1 MKPIITGVMSLG
13 IAASL
18 LLPVTT
24 AAEAASPA
32 NHRQGHR
39 GPVSVPSPRWTFIP
53 VDETSAPLLSSLR
66 GLPVGAVPVAK
77 AKPAKPGKPGHSFKD
92 PKNPPVPYG
101 YSTNEKEQAE
111 AGARAGAMR
120 GLVDGAIAGAVTG
133 GIIGAIPGA
142 TIGAVVGV
150 PIGIS
155 LGSTVGGALG
165 GSIGCAIG
173 GALIPLVGCLV
184 GTPIGTVAGIAIGA
198 VGGAVAGLVVG
209 AVIGGTAGFLVG
221 ALIGAPIGALFG
233 AAGGAAR
240 GYADGVDRAR
250 RYKNDLDYR
259 HQRLHMR
266 MRHEKKAPTR
276 ATTMQAGV
284 GLPGAPA
291 VTLQLPKPVAKQVT
305 DARLASANRGVQ
317 RAIAD
322 MQRNPQR
329 AMDELNKSALDL
341 GRALGVVR

>member
-1 MKPIITGVMSLG
+1 M
-13 IAASL
+13 
-18 LLPVTT
+18 
-24 AAEAASPA
+24 
-32 NHRQGHR
+32 
-39 GPVSVPSPRWTFIP
+39 
-53 VDETSAPLLSSLR
+53 
-66 GLPVGAVPVAK
+66 GATPVAET
-77 AKPAKPGKPGHSFKD
+77 KPGQPGHSFKD

-120 GLVDGAIAGAVTG
+120 GLVDGAIAGAITG
-133 GIIGAIPGA
+133 GIIGALPGA
-142 TIGAVVGV
+142 AVGGVIGLPVGIALGTAIGLPLGTFVGTAIATPIATVIGGAIPIIGPLIIAPAIIAAGGAIGGVVGAIGGAVVG
-150 PIGIS
+150 G
-155 LGSTVGGALG
+155 
-165 GSIGCAIG
+165 
-173 GALIPLVGCLV
+173 
-184 GTPIGTVAGIAIGA
+184 VAG
-198 VGGAVAGLVVG
+198 VVVG
-209 AVIGGTAGFLVG
+209 AIIGGTAGFLVG

-329 AMDELNKSALDL
+329 GMDELNKSALDL